1 MADTAGNTVTK
12 VAEKAKDAVKAPAK
26 KARAKRGE
34 GVYKTSL
41 YHVYK
46 RDEKKA
52 LVLVKDVVARNANLA
67 GAQVVE
73 QNPKLAGV
81 ALTVVP
87 DRNQQT
93 FTYQAETKTRVVAV

>member
-1 MADTAGNTVTK
+1 MADMATTV
-12 VAEKAKDAVKAPAK
+12 VAPK
-26 KARAKRGE
+26 KAATNNKKPRAKRGE
-34 GVYKTSL
+34 GIYKTSL

-52 LVLVKDVVARNANLA
+52 LVPVKDVTARNANMA

-81 ALTVVP
+81 ELTIVP
-87 DRNQQT
+87 DRNLQT